1 MTLRGVSVPM
11 ASSILMLLDPRRYGV
26 IDIRAW
32 QFLHAA
38 GAVTGKPSGV
48 GFSFNHWYQFLTIL
62 RYFAKR
68 FNVKA
73 RDIERALFSAHR
85 KTHKGRLYGRNLP
98 MEGAQESKMEI
109 PAHGSQTRGSRDH
122 R

>member
-11 ASSILMLLDPRRYGV
+11 ASSISMLLNPRRYGV

-32 QFLHAA
+32 QLLHAA
-38 GAVTGKPSGV
+38 GAVTGRPSGV
-48 GFSFNHWYQFLTIL
+48 GFSFSHWDQFLTIL

-73 RDIERALFSAHR
+73 RDIERALFRAHR
-85 KTHKGRLYGRNLP
+85 KSQKGRLYGAGRMRLA
-98 MEGAQESKMEI
+98 EGPGNRTQPGPNRPS
-109 PAHGSQTRGSRDH
+109 GRF
-122 R
+122 